1 MKTNPLL
8 FEVLDKNIWPRYE
21 YFSNYIQ
28 NDPNVISI
36 TVNLD
41 ISNFYYHI
49 KDRKMRFFAALS
61 ALISIIVNKHNEFKI
76 SYNEKHDL
84 GIYSFLNPSYTVFHD
99 NDKSFSCAHSQFND
113 DYHILYRT
121 IVQDLDYY
129 KSLKGFEPLKV
140 PENSFPITS
149 IPWITYCSFSII
161 EYGKRENFF
170 PFIIIGKYERKH
182 KKIIL
187 PITFQIHHAVADA
200 YHISCFFN
208 ELQDAF
214 NRYDLLV

>member
-61 ALISIIVNKHNEFKI
+61 ALIMHN
-76 SYNEKHDL
+76 
-84 GIYSFLNPSYTVFHD
+84 
-99 NDKSFSCAHSQFND
+99 C
-113 DYHILYRT
+113 
-121 IVQDLDYY
+121 
-129 KSLKGFEPLKV
+129 
-140 PENSFPITS
+140 
-149 IPWITYCSFSII
+149 
-161 EYGKRENFF
+161 
-170 PFIIIGKYERKH
+170 
-182 KKIIL
+182 
-187 PITFQIHHAVADA
+187 
-200 YHISCFFN
+200 
-208 ELQDAF
+208 
-214 NRYDLLV
+214 